1 MKSTLETVFK
11 IILVLELNTMYETD
25 EEATRFSN
33 AFDEASSITLYR
45 YVDAF
50 WKIKRFLNVG
60 SEAKLRKNI
69 KLVDEFLYKVIRSK
83 IEQLN
88 SSRDDDLLV
97 S

>member
-1 MKSTLETVFK
+1 
-11 IILVLELNTMYETD
+11 MYETD